1 MNGNLPKV
9 RHVQTLVEMNHCVG
23 TARRDAAF
31 DNLEEYCEAKLM
43 SARVRQR
50 KHAYAY
56 CLYLVNE
63 ALTAAEH
70 SALVEEKQGMLDRP
84 ATHFLKLLQDMA
96 STMEALANHVMM
108 VEQEA
113 ELLHEAL
120 GDNVH
125 KLLSESCDQFVKTE
139 AAATKSFISM
149 LSVGKELLKVSTQ
162 RHREHFSEDDER
174 RYNLCYNEYKRHYA
188 EMLQKRRRENAAAES
203 HEKVIPPE
211 GN

>member
-1 MNGNLPKV
+1 MNGNPPKV

-31 DNLEEYCEAKLM
+31 DHLEEYCEAKLM

-50 KHAYAY
+50 KYAYAY

-125 KLLSESCDQFVKTE
+125 KVLSESCDQFVKTE

-174 RYNLCYNEYKRHYA
+174 RYNLCYAEYKHHYG

-203 HEKVIPPE
+203 REKVIPPD

>member
-1 MNGNLPKV
+1 MSGNLPKV

-31 DNLEEYCEAKLM
+31 DHLEEYCASKLV
-43 SARVRQR
+43 SARVKQR

-63 ALTAAEH
+63 ALAAAEH
-70 SALVEEKQGMLDRP
+70 SALIEEKQGMLDRP
-84 ATHFLKLLQDMA
+84 ATHFLKLLLDMA
-96 STMEALANHVMM
+96 GTMEALANHVMM

-120 GDNVH
+120 GDSVH
-125 KLLSESCDQFVKTE
+125 KLLCESCDQFVKTE

-149 LSVGKELLKVSTQ
+149 LSVGKELLRMSTKS
-162 RHREHFSEDDER
+162 HREHFSEDDER

-188 EMLQKRRRENAAAES
+188 EMLQKRRREVAAAES
-203 HEKVIPPE
+203 HEKIIPPD
-211 GN
+211 GD

>member
-1 MNGNLPKV
+1 MKDNLPKV

-31 DNLEEYCEAKLM
+31 DNLEKYCEEKLG
-43 SARVRQR
+43 SARVKQR
-50 KHAYAY
+50 KQAYAY

-70 SALVEEKQGMLDRP
+70 SALIEEKQGMLDRP

-96 STMEALANHVMM
+96 GTMEALANHVMM

-125 KLLSESCDQFVKTE
+125 KLLCESCDQFVKTE

-149 LSVGKELLKVSTQ
+149 LSVGKELLKMSTKS
-162 RHREHFSEDDER
+162 HREHFSEDDER
-174 RYNLCYNEYKRHYA
+174 RYNLCYEEYKRHYA
-188 EMLQKRRRENAAAES
+188 EMLQKRRREVAAAEAMKTMPS
-203 HEKVIPPE
+203 
-211 GN
+211 N

>member
-1 MNGNLPKV
+1 MSENRPKV

-31 DNLEEYCEAKLM
+31 ANLEEYCEVKLV

-50 KHAYAY
+50 KYAYAY

-70 SALVEEKQGMLDRP
+70 SVLIEEKQGMLDRP
-84 ATHFLKLLQDMA
+84 TTHFLKLLQDMA

-174 RYNLCYNEYKRHYA
+174 RYKLCYEEYKRHYA
-188 EMLQKRRRENAAAES
+188 EILQKRRRENAAVES
-203 HEKVIPPE
+203 HLES
-211 GN
+211 